1 MTSIDYSILFL
12 SDLHIKDDNNTKN
25 RLNAFYNKI
34 DELENKIDFIIILG
48 DLGNFNSY
56 SYALIDGFLQKINE
70 EKDDIRVKKPVILF
84 IPGNHEFAT
93 EDGTHIQKLNSD
105 YLRLAK
111 KYMKSVDPESPFNCI
126 YEQENLRF
134 WKILPKYHT
143 NEKYY
148 KLNYINVLNKIGET
162 EIKPDKLN
170 IVLSHHNLT
179 ECTYNSK
186 EHFYYGDIE
195 LELYKK
201 NVSMIVTGDVHTIE
215 LIDKKLLNVET
226 KIPNKSLIQL
236 SCGTLNGTITD
247 NINNSFIYIDLTI
260 VNESSL
266 SYIKDIKIKHFLF
279 TKSTLDFNEIKYS
292 ESKIEKN
299 TSLAC
304 NEILVEKDL
313 IEAIN
318 IGILEEADEKN
329 VMPSSIMLCLG
340 LRYNTTLDI
349 TLDTT
354 SHIKAKDYI
363 EIPAN
368 EFILA
373 TTKEF
378 INFPNDYV
386 GHVTFIMRQFVNSG
400 LLPICS
406 MIIDPGF
413 KGYFIFPLKN
423 ITNENIR
430 IKVGTPILKLEITK
444 LNKELS
450 ATYFDMPGVHEFEK
464 Q

>member
-1 MTSIDYSILFL
+1 MTSIGHSILFL
-12 SDLHIKDDNNTKN
+12 SDLHIKNDDNTNN
-25 RLNAFYNKI
+25 RLKGFYKKF
-34 DELENKIDFIIILG
+34 DALENKIDFIIILG
-48 DLGNFNSY
+48 DLGNFDSY
-56 SYALIDGFLQKINE
+56 SYSLIDEFLEKINK

-84 IPGNHEFAT
+84 IPGNHEFET
-93 EDGTHIQKLNSD
+93 EEGDDIQKLNLD
-105 YLRLAK
+105 YLKLAN
-111 KYMKSVDPESPFNCI
+111 KYMDSIDPESPFDCI
-126 YEQENLRF
+126 FEQENLRF
-134 WKILPKYHT
+134 WKILPEYQSQ
-143 NEKYY
+143 NGYY
-148 KLNYINVLNKIGET
+148 KLNYKKVLRKIEET

-236 SCGTLNGTITD
+236 SCGTLNGKIAD
-247 NINNSFIYIDLTI
+247 NINNSFIYIDLNI
-260 VNESSL
+260 VNESSFT
-266 SYIKDIKIKHFLF
+266 YIKDIKIKPFIF
-279 TKSTLDFNEIKYS
+279 EGSSSEFKEIKYS
-292 ESKIEKN
+292 ETKIEK
-299 TSLAC
+299 TTTLTG

-318 IGILEEADEKN
+318 IGIVEGADEKN
-329 VMPSSIMLCLG
+329 VMPSSIMCCLG
-340 LRYNTTLDI
+340 PRFNTTLDY
-349 TLDTT
+349 T
-354 SHIKAKDYI
+354 SHLIAEDYI

-368 EFILA
+368 DFILA

-423 ITNENIR
+423 ITNKD
-430 IKVGTPILKLEITK
+430 IKINVGIPILKLEITK

-450 ATYFDMPGVHEFEK
+450 VTYFDMFGVHEFEK